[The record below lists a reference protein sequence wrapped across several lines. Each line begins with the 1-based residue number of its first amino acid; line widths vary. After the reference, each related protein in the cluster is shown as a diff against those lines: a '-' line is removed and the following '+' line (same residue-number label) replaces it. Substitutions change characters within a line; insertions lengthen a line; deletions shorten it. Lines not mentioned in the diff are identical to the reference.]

1 MEGVPTVVFVA
12 EDGAFLTS
20 AELDKARQ
28 RIWNQNLTTI
38 VIELKDDEAI
48 ALPARKLKNASERL
62 CLDQAR
68 PDGPFSA
75 LDVSTASLSRR
86 MLKWFDV
93 KARVDR
99 KLL

>member
-12 EDGAFLTS
+12 EDGAFLTN

-48 ALPARKLKNASERL
+48 ALPARKLKNASERYI
-62 CLDQAR
+62 A
-68 PDGPFSA
+68 
-75 LDVSTASLSRR
+75 
-86 MLKWFDV
+86 
-93 KARVDR
+93 
-99 KLL
+99 